1 MLDSP
6 SQSVKPRLPLRWVIA
21 VLLLLASVINYIDRQ
36 TLSILAVTIQK
47 ELVINDAG
55 YARIVQAF
63 QLTYAVMYLL
73 SGRIVDYIG
82 TRLAMTAFV
91 VWWSLANMLTGLA
104 NSIASL
110 AFFRALLGIGEPGG
124 YTASAKAVSEW
135 FPTREKG
142 MAVGLYTMGGTLG
155 AAITGPAIAFVTLRL
170 GWRAAFVVTGG
181 TGLLLGLA
189 WWLLYRQPA
198 EHRWLSA
205 PERELLKADGVLARS
220 EQKTQ
225 RLGWA
230 ALARLK
236 PMWLVLLARMVTDPL
251 WYFYLFWFPKYLQD
265 ALGYTLADIGKT
277 IWIVFVAADLGAL
290 LGGWLSGRY
299 VQGGVA
305 PVSARLR
312 VMTAAACLLALS
324 FALPLLPGKAWPL
337 ALGALFAFA
346 HMAWLSCATTLSVDI
361 FPTSVIGSAHG
372 AIGAG
377 SALGGLLSTEIV
389 KWLVTT
395 YSYKPIFAVM
405 SFLHPLAL
413 FVLLWLLP
421 KSVNRYHQQL
431 EVAV

>member
-1 MLDSP
+1 MLNSSP
-6 SQSVKPRLPLRWVIA
+6 QSVKPRFAVRWLIA
-21 VLLLLASVINYIDRQ
+21 GLLLLASVMNYIDRQ

-47 ELVINDAG
+47 ELSVNDSG
-55 YARIVQAF
+55 YARVVQAF
-63 QLTYAVMYLL
+63 QLTYTVMYLL
-73 SGRIVDYIG
+73 SGRIVDAIG
-82 TRLAMTAFV
+82 TRLAMAGFV

-104 NSIASL
+104 NSLASL

-142 MAVGLYTMGGTLG
+142 LAVGLYTMGGTLG
-155 AAITGPAIAFVTLRL
+155 AAIAGPAIAFITLRWD
-170 GWRAAFVVTGG
+170 WRAAFVVTGA

-189 WWLLYRQPA
+189 WWLIYRKPA
-198 EHRWLSA
+198 EHRWLSDS
-205 PERELLKADGVLARS
+205 ERELLKADGVLARS
-220 EQKTQ
+220 EAKST
-225 RLGWA
+225 RISWA

-236 PMWLVLLARMVTDPL
+236 PMWLVLLARMATDPL

-265 ALGYTLADIGKT
+265 ARGYTLADIGKT
-277 IWIVFVAADLGAL
+277 IWVVFVAADLGAL

-299 VQGGVA
+299 VQRGVA
-305 PVSARLR
+305 PVSARLK
-312 VMTAAACLLALS
+312 VMTVAACLLALS

-395 YSYKPIFAVM
+395 YSYKPVFAVM

-413 FVLLWLLP
+413 IVLLWLLP
-421 KSVNRYHQQL
+421 RAVARYHDKGM
-431 EVAV
+431 